1 MIKQV
6 IIIRTDLNMRKGKM
20 IAQGAHASLTACLHR
35 KGSSNLKAFE
45 TWLTDGQTKIVVG
58 IDSEEGLKLLYEQ
71 AKNVGLNCSYIVDA
85 GKTEFKQPTPTAV
98 CIGPNL
104 NTEIDKI
111 TRNLKLL

>member
-20 IAQGAHASLTACLHR
+20 IAQGAHASLTAVMYDQDKDNGCGYEWIR
-35 KGSSNLKAFE
+35 Q
-45 TWLTDGQTKIVVG
+45 GQTKIVVG

-71 AKNVGLNCSYIVDA
+71 AKNAGLTCSYIVDA